1 MPYCLNSSTCHYD
14 IQSYT
19 IRIILL
25 FNLLHQ
31 ITTTKQ
37 QQEQQHASYPLLYT
51 KTIQCSFIPR
61 FTKNRERVKQGN
73 KFFCN
78 PLTISF
84 HRITHL
90 YECPVDMVDV
100 VSMKHRAVVLLYT
113 SSTFSFF
120 PFFAQ
125 QSMCQ
130 IDPTHHCLTFRKI

>member
-1 MPYCLNSSTCHYD
+1 MHLTLYC
-14 IQSYT
+14 IQRQFSA
-19 IRIILL
+19 RLSL
-25 FNLLHQ
+25 VL
-31 ITTTKQ
+31 
-37 QQEQQHASYPLLYT
+37 P
-51 KTIQCSFIPR
+51 
-61 FTKNRERVKQGN
+61 KNRERVKQGN

-100 VSMKHRAVVLLYT
+100 VSMKHRAVVLLCT

-125 QSMCQ
+125 QSMY
-130 IDPTHHCLTFRKI
+130 